1 MLEFSSKKQEYERR
15 IRLVEQDVL
24 RMGALVENS
33 FWLAHAALFDRNIEL
48 AQQIPI
54 QDKQIDRYYRQIEQ
68 DCLNLIALGASSPLN
83 LRLLSAIMHLVRDL
97 ERIGDYAKNLGEI
110 SIKLVP
116 HSLPTYMGEI
126 ILMSHRCRSM
136 LAMSLGALANLDGAQ
151 AIEVKIKDDAVDED
165 YERLFEL
172 LKEQKYQDSEPMLL
186 LVLVIHHLERM
197 ADHAT
202 NIGQRVAYI
211 VTGNR
216 QN

>member
-1 MLEFSSKKQEYERR
+1 MLEFPARKQEYERR
-15 IRLVEQDVL
+15 VRLVEQDVL

-33 FWLAHAALFDRNIEL
+33 FWLAHTALFDRNLES
-48 AQQIPI
+48 AQHIPI

-68 DCLNLIALGASSPLN
+68 DCLHLIALGSSNQDN

-110 SIKLVP
+110 SIRL
-116 HSLPTYMGEI
+116 LPYNMPIFMGRVL
-126 ILMSHRCRSM
+126 LMSQRCRSM
-136 LAMSLGALANLDGAQ
+136 LSMSLGALANLDGEQ
-151 AIEVKIKDDAVDED
+151 ARQVKIKDDAVDDD
-165 YERLFEL
+165 YDRLFQL
-172 LKEQKYQDSEPMLL
+172 LVEQEGQAGEVLLL

-211 VTGNR
+211 VTGDR
-216 QN
+216 